1 LGNIK
6 KDPRRIDFQPFPQYS
21 AAVWLMT
28 QLRRWNMLKED
39 VDYKALAEK
48 VMLATDAARIMRE
61 QGASVP
67 AVEFGSEKILGKDFD
82 SSKPQEY
89 LASVKKSG

>member
-1 LGNIK
+1 
-6 KDPRRIDFQPFPQYS
+6 
-21 AAVWLMT
+21 
-28 QLRRWNMLKED
+28 MLKED

-67 AVEFGSEKILGKDFD
+67 AVGFGSEKILGKDLRF
-82 SSKPQEY
+82 Q
-89 LASVKKSG
+89 ASLRNISARSRSPADAGVA